1 MILNTELEYK
11 GNLFPSK
18 IIKHEKNLN
27 VLSFKAENG
36 VLLQVT
42 VRRDSILRFRYTT
55 TGIFENDFSY
65 AITKYA
71 SRGYNHL
78 EVTEDDTN
86 YIITT
91 KKLICN
97 VSKEDLRISIFD
109 AKDKSLICE
118 DELGFHWEESY
129 EYGGDVV
136 KMSKTAQLGESYY
149 GLGDKPVDNNL
160 KGKRFENW
168 VTDSYAYGRDT
179 DPIYKAIPFYTA
191 LHNKKAYGIFF
202 DNTFRSFFD
211 FCNERRGLLPFII

>member
-18 IIKHEKNLN
+18 IKQYEKDLN
-27 VLSFKAENG
+27 VLSFTSENG
-36 VLLQVT
+36 VILQIT

-78 EVTEDDTN
+78 EVTEDDLK

-91 KKLICN
+91 SKLICN
-97 VSKEDLRISIFD
+97 VSKTDLRISIYD
-109 AKDKSLICE
+109 AIDNTLICE

-129 EYGGDVV
+129 QHGGDVV
-136 KMSKTAQLGESYY
+136 KMSKTSQPGESYY

-179 DPIYKAIPFYTA
+179 DPIYKTIPFYTA
-191 LHNKKAYGIFF
+191 LHN
-202 DNTFRSFFD
+202 T
-211 FCNERRGLLPFII
+211 